1 MGVIVATDL
10 ETCLAEA
17 KPQAALLTT
26 VSTMAGITPQIE
38 AIVAH
43 GLPVVSTCEEL
54 LYPFEEAP
62 ELADRI
68 DRAARAAGV
77 AVLGTGVNPGFL
89 MDSLP
94 SFLTAVC
101 QRVDSV
107 KITRVQDATFRRVPF
122 QKKIGAGLSQ
132 EEFDREKTRGSL
144 RHVGLTESML
154 LIAAALGWKLT
165 RTEDNISPVIVDRE
179 IRTDALTVPAGHAAG
194 VQQIGRGWVGDEEK
208 LTLLFRAAVGE
219 KDPHDTVEIKGNP
232 DVNSTI
238 AGGVNGDVATCAIT
252 INAVRQIVK
261 AASGLRTM
269 IDVPLVSCRD

>member
-1 MGVIVATDL
+1 
-10 ETCLAEA
+10 
-17 KPQAALLTT
+17 
-26 VSTMAGITPQIE
+26 
-38 AIVAH
+38 
-43 GLPVVSTCEEL
+43 
-54 LYPFEEAP
+54 
-62 ELADRI
+62 
-68 DRAARAAGV
+68 
-77 AVLGTGVNPGFL
+77 
-89 MDSLP
+89 
-94 SFLTAVC
+94 
-101 QRVDSV
+101 
-107 KITRVQDATFRRVPF
+107 
-122 QKKIGAGLSQ
+122 
-132 EEFDREKTRGSL
+132 
-144 RHVGLTESML
+144 
-154 LIAAALGWKLT
+154 
-165 RTEDNISPVIVDRE
+165 VIVDRE